1 MCNNPTDR
9 SIFFLPKGS
18 FLVPSSPSPHPW
30 RVFGVASLAT
40 FLAFLDTTIVNV
52 AFPDVLGDFRGTP
65 LATLAWV
72 VNAYALL
79 FAALLAV
86 AGRAA
91 DLLGRRRVFLT
102 GVALFAVGSAAA
114 GLAGT
119 PAALIAA

>member
-9 SIFFLPKGS
+9 SIFFLPKRIVP
-18 FLVPSSPSPHPW
+18 LVSLSSSPHPW

-91 DLLGRRRVFLT
+91 DLLGRRRVFL
-102 GVALFAVGSAAA
+102 
-114 GLAGT
+114 
-119 PAALIAA
+119 